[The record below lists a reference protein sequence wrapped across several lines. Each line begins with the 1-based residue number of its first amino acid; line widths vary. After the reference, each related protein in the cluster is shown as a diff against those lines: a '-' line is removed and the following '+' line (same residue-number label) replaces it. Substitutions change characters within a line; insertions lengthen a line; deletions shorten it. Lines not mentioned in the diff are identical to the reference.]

1 MKAKKKQNKKK
12 HNKKPLG
19 VSKAKPTTR
28 QQQMFLE
35 TKGKLSKVKYQ
46 RDPVEDF
53 IHTNTE
59 E

>member
-28 QQQMFLE
+28 
-35 TKGKLSKVKYQ
+35 TTTNVSRNKRKAVKSEISE
-46 RDPVEDF
+46 RPC
-53 IHTNTE
+53 
-59 E
+59 